1 MLTYWLIKPGKISIS
16 VKSGHPAIHIL
27 LLFFL
32 SFSLFFFLISDF
44 PKVFLELCLLLST
57 KQKHY
62 SELLT
67 HTEINKYHQDP
78 KVQARKFQWKCLKPM
93 SLDFA
98 GWVIYS
104 HTCLFE
110 ENNRRVQ
117 KFLHN
122 VNHVTLLHHRHMNVF
137 VYSCGFKYL
146 KIPWRKIRS
155 FFSDKNYWWNSHIS
169 LTTQKKKISRKAN
182 LFFPLLYLMKPKEP
196 EVGSIR
202 KLCSISW
209 KFLSI
214 SSNKKDIRSRYPIRY
229 VGIFSFSVLFEIKKI
244 TKAEA
249 VSSYTQELFAVALV
263 FTDLFLSF
271 FKIQTSS
278 IYCLIT

>member
-182 LFFPLLYLMKPKEP
+182 LFFHCYTLWSLRNQKLEALESCVPSPGNSYL
-196 EVGSIR
+196 
-202 KLCSISW
+202 
-209 KFLSI
+209 FLQ
-214 SSNKKDIRSRYPIRY
+214 
-229 VGIFSFSVLFEIKKI
+229 IKKI
-244 TKAEA
+244 LEA
-249 VSSYTQELFAVALV
+249 GTPLDMWVFSHSLF
-263 FTDLFLSF
+263 FL
-271 FKIQTSS
+271 K
-278 IYCLIT
+278 LKK